1 MSAHMIHLPKK
12 PKVGNKKSA
21 KSPLLHRLIEDL
33 SPSKCAVNNLYAEL
47 KRRSTHRRHEQ
58 HTKSV
63 ILQKNEMN
71 HESTTFKLS
80 SSIDIDTESKVNLLN
95 KSRTKASKI
104 GLNKESIVDKSDRI
118 VLHRDGTNK
127 TLSMDINN
135 EYNPNNSMASSIAT
149 SATKMFMATPYH
161 NFNLI
166 TSGYID
172 YNAFGMIEYTI
183 YGYFDQGYSI
193 NLVAGMNEEPW
204 ALFVPGNTY
213 TSELNILWSRMRTK
227 KEAEHKTKLAQW
239 MLNCTTLEF
248 DNR

>member
-1 MSAHMIHLPKK
+1 MICLPRE

-21 KSPLLHRLIEDL
+21 KSPLLHRLIQDL
-33 SPSKCAVNNLYAEL
+33 SPSKCAVKKLYAEL
-47 KRRSTHRRHEQ
+47 KRRSVHRRHEQ
-58 HTKSV
+58 HARSV
-63 ILQKNEMN
+63 ILQKNEIN

-80 SSIDIDTESKVNLLN
+80 SSIDIDTESKVNLLT

-104 GLNKESIVDKSDRI
+104 SLNKEIIVDNSDRI
-118 VLHRDGTNK
+118 VLHRDDTNK

-135 EYNPNNSMASSIAT
+135 KYNPNNSVASSTVT
-149 SATKMFMATPYH
+149 STTKMFMATPYH
-161 NFNLI
+161 NFSLI

-172 YNAFGMIEYTI
+172 YNIFGLIEYSI

-193 NLVAGMNEEPW
+193 NLVAGMNEVPW
-204 ALFVPGNTY
+204 ALFIPGSTY
-213 TSELNILWSRMRTK
+213 ASELNILWSRMSIK

-239 MLNCTTLEF
+239 ILNCTTLEF